1 MVLINNIIEIPKIKP
16 HRVYESLN
24 AFMYS
29 YILIVQGHMFLLENI
44 FHRVVLIAI
53 RLIKFIKIKSNE
65 YIT

>member
-44 FHRVVLIAI
+44 LHRVVLII